1 MGGGISLALIIA
13 GCCSITFMVVIEKG
27 TYFFVSDSNTFIA
40 VGLGISSFLYF
51 KNIQLKYNKII
62 NNIASAT
69 FGIFLIHT
77 ISDTMRR
84 WLWKDI
90 LNVSGFYAANTMSAV
105 VVHAILSVFGIFI
118 VCMILDKL
126 RERFIERPV
135 FLYLSRFEWINKKIE

>member
-1 MGGGISLALIIA
+1 
-13 GCCSITFMVVIEKG
+13 MVVIEKG